1 MDIFYCMHLL
11 IYLIFKKIILIHV
24 LAVFLANR
32 FFYSA
37 SKYSVS
43 YLKPY
48 SPLIIPTRYPNC
60 CHIERFKRAESVFD
74 ANFTRRHA
82 SRRVCAFSGCSI
94 ACTIY
99 TELLFCLFIF
109 YFILQDEIVI

>member
-32 FFYSA
+32 FFLQCFQILC
-37 SKYSVS
+37 V
-43 YLKPY
+43 LPETV
-48 SPLIIPTRYPNC
+48 IPTRYPNC

-99 TELLFCLFIF
+99 TELLFCLFVF
-109 YFILQDEIVI
+109 HFILQDEIVI